1 MGSALG
7 LREDLSALELRAL
20 ARWSGDAAQLRRLL
34 ALAVIYAGGTR
45 RDAAL
50 SGGVGLHTVRAR
62 TPASGRRGCG
72 TMPRAERAIVEFRI
86 ASPPHWQ
93 RSGKASHPECR

>member
-1 MGSALG
+1 MGSAVG

-34 ALAVIYAGGTR
+34 ALAVIYT
-45 RDAAL
+45 AL
-50 SGGVGLHTVRAR
+50 SGDVGLQTVRTR
-62 TPASGRRGCG
+62 QPASGRRGCG
-72 TMPRAERAIVEFRI
+72 TMPRADRAIAEFRK

-93 RSGKASHPECR
+93 RSGKASHPERR